1 MWWCENQCGWF
12 WNLEIWVKF
21 FEGEFSSGGE
31 KLEGIFEGVVF
42 GVVGCFIACFWRWL
56 VPKVQVTFY
65 IDPTTM
71 EYIRA
76 RASGEKRSISLV
88 VNELLS
94 DVAAAGLTPADG
106 FDVLL
111 PVLNAGVHQSLNRA
125 VDGLNSRLR
134 HLLEQAVVNS
144 LANRLAVFQL
154 LAVEFGVEEAT
165 RIHDEATA

>member
-1 MWWCENQCGWF
+1 M
-12 WNLEIWVKF
+12 
-21 FEGEFSSGGE
+21 
-31 KLEGIFEGVVF
+31 
-42 GVVGCFIACFWRWL
+42 
-56 VPKVQVTFY
+56 PKEQVTFY

-71 EYIRA
+71 EYLRA

-88 VNELLS
+88 VDELLS
-94 DVAAAGLTPADG
+94 NVAAEGLTPADG

-111 PVLNAGVHQSLNRA
+111 PALNAGVHQSLNRA

-134 HLLEQAVVNS
+134 HLLERAVVNS

-165 RIHDEATA
+165 RIHEEATLEATKRLKGSLEQLQGVETPAVATGA